1 MPDVPDTPSVP
12 GETAAPEQ
20 VIAGLRAANMRL
32 RELLAERDAQIA
44 ELPVR
49 VGQVSQL
56 EAAVAELQAQAA
68 VVRQARPV
76 ARYLLRR
83 RPGRVGRGA

>member
-68 VVRQARPV
+68 DLAAKVAGQPAAVVA
-76 ARYLLRR
+76 RR
-83 RPGRVGRGA
+83 RPTP